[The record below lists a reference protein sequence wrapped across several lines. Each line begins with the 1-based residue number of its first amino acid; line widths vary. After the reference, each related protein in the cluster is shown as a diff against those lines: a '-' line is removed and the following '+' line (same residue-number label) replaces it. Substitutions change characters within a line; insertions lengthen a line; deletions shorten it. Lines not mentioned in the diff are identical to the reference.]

1 MTELDKLIIKAKKGD
16 AEAQHLIAFNYWAGE
31 DFAVDYSKA
40 MKWWKLS
47 AKKGYGKAY
56 FNLAMMYFNGDGV
69 PVNLKASYKYHN
81 LSIKK
86 KHKYQSTSYYF
97 LAKKF
102 YMDGLL
108 KKKDIKKGVKYLE
121 MAGKKGD
128 FSSTFQLGNMY
139 DSKSNIFDEYG
150 VKKDDKKAFKFYK
163 MAADNK
169 FIPAV
174 AQVIAMY
181 SNGQGV
187 KKDYKM
193 AIKYINLIKGS
204 DNNDLINNTALL
216 PDAKKSLKAMIKKMK
231 KKYDKY

>member
-121 MAGKKGD
+121 MAGKKGE
-128 FSSTFQLGNMY
+128 TLEQENLRM
-139 DSKSNIFDEYG
+139 
-150 VKKDDKKAFKFYK
+150 
-163 MAADNK
+163 
-169 FIPAV
+169 
-174 AQVIAMY
+174 
-181 SNGQGV
+181 
-187 KKDYKM
+187 
-193 AIKYINLIKGS
+193 KYIIVVPTKN
-204 DNNDLINNTALL
+204 
-216 PDAKKSLKAMIKKMK
+216 
-231 KKYDKY
+231 